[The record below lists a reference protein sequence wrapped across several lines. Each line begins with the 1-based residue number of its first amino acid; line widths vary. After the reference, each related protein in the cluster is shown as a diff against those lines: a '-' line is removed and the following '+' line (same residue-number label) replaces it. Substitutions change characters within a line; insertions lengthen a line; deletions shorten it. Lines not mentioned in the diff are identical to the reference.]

1 MNFESTLSNADDI
14 VRSPDTSYIPD
25 DTDTGDDAAVTPPIS
40 SIDVDDGKTTV
51 VIVQQPAASEDKTDD
66 TATDGEDDQT
76 AADVQLTTTVDA
88 HEEDATG
95 LPGVVKSVF
104 GEYHPRTQT
113 ITETRSDGTVLTSV
127 ECVPG
132 LAGLDWYWLSGVFM
146 FGLVLWSFFRFLGG
160 VLKS

>member
-14 VRSPDTSYIPD
+14 VRSPDTSYIS
-25 DTDTGDDAAVTPPIS
+25 DDADTTPPIS

-51 VIVQQPAASEDKTDD
+51 VIVQQPATTDAEKTDD
-66 TATDGEDDQT
+66 AVTDGEDDQ
-76 AADVQLTTTVDA
+76 AVALTTTVDA

-113 ITETRSDGTVLTSV
+113 ITETRADGTVLTSV

-132 LAGLDWYWLSGVFM
+132 LAGLDWYWISGVFM

>member
-1 MNFESTLSNADDI
+1 MNFESTLSSADDI
-14 VRSPDTSYIPD
+14 VRSPDTGETY
-25 DTDTGDDAAVTPPIS
+25 TGDDVTTTPPIS

-51 VIVQQPAASEDKTDD
+51 VIVQQPATTDADKTDD
-66 TATDGEDDQT
+66 TAADGEDDQT

-113 ITETRSDGTVLTSV
+113 ITETRADGTVLTSV

-132 LAGLDWYWLSGVFM
+132 LAGLDWYWISGVFM

>member
-1 MNFESTLSNADDI
+1 MNFESTLSNVDDI
-14 VRSPDTSYIPD
+14 VRSPDTGE
-25 DTDTGDDAAVTPPIS
+25 TDTGTGDTTPPIS

-51 VIVQQPAASEDKTDD
+51 VIVQQPAANEDKTDD
-66 TATDGEDDQT
+66 TTDGEEEQT

-132 LAGLDWYWLSGVFM
+132 LAGLDWYWISGVFM
-146 FGLVLWSFFRFLGG
+146 FGLILWSFFRFLGG